1 MDYLARQLVSLNI
14 PVRTSEPLARHT
26 SYKVGGP
33 AALFAEPR
41 TIGELRTVLS
51 LCREQ
56 NVATFLLGGGTN
68 LLVSDKG
75 FAGAVIRLA
84 GEFSSF
90 YYQGLTVDCGAG
102 VRLSTLAMD
111 AGRRGLS
118 NLEFAVGIP
127 GTLGGALVM
136 NAGAHDREIGQVI
149 LEALVLDRDLQPQ
162 TLARR
167 QLSFTYRQGTFP
179 PGAVVCRAR
188 IALAH
193 GRREEI
199 RERCRQNFRLRRERQ
214 PREPSAGS
222 VFKNPPG
229 YAAGRLLEE
238 AGLKGLREG
247 GAMISPVHANFIVNC
262 GNATAA
268 DILAVIEKARY
279 AVRERCG
286 VELEL
291 EIRLLG
297 E

>member
-1 MDYLARQLVSLNI
+1 MDYLARQLALLNI
-14 PVRTSEPLARHT
+14 SVRTSEPLARHT

-41 TIGELRTVLS
+41 TIGELRTVLF
-51 LCREQ
+51 LCRER
-56 NVATFLLGGGTN
+56 NVSSFLLGGGTN

-84 GEFSSF
+84 GEFNSF
-90 YYQGLTVDCGAG
+90 SYNELTADCGAG
-102 VRLSTLAMD
+102 VRLATLAMD

-136 NAGAHDREIGQVI
+136 NAGAHEREIGQVV
-149 LEALVLDRDLQPQ
+149 LDALVLDRDLQLQ
-162 TLARR
+162 TLTRG
-167 QLSFTYRQGTFP
+167 QLSFTYRQSRLP

-199 RERCRQNFRLRRERQ
+199 QERCRQNLQLRRERQ

-229 YAAGRLLEE
+229 QAAGRLLEE
-238 AGLKGLREG
+238 AGLKGLRKG
-247 GAMISPVHANFIVNC
+247 GAMISTVHANFIVNC

-268 DILAVIEKARY
+268 DILALIEKARHV
-279 AVRERCG
+279 VREKYG
-286 VELEL
+286 VDLEP